1 MPDEN
6 KDMTEC
12 ISWIQEFSNGGLHA
26 QYRLQQVISSI
37 FRHYNITDQRDQAY
51 ALEKAGLSP
60 VFRENKRRR
69 DHQEVTFDLV
79 YEM

>member
-1 MPDEN
+1 MTDNEN
-6 KDMTEC
+6 TKEC
-12 ISWIQEFSNGGLHA
+12 ISWIQEFARGGLHA

-37 FRHYNITDQRDQAY
+37 FKHYHITDPRDQAY

-79 YEM
+79 HEM